1 MAGWIYLISG
11 KIYDFLDEHSERTRY
26 KKIREKILK
35 NLKGKILDAGCGTG
49 RNFPYYR
56 KSAYILAVD
65 NSEAMLKVARKRAEN
80 LSNINIRQMNL
91 TQLELPD
98 NSMNNVVATFVL
110 CTMPKR
116 LEIIALNELV
126 RVAKPNARLYFL
138 EYDYPQ
144 NLIKKFVMRVTSF
157 IPKLLYGV
165 RLDSILPVLKEEKRL
180 TIEKN
185 EFVYG
190 DILRMIVARKRHN
203 IERFKKLH

>member
-1 MAGWIYLISG
+1 MVGLIYLISG

-26 KKIREKILK
+26 KRIREKILK

-49 RNFPYYR
+49 RNFPYYK
-56 KSAYILAVD
+56 KSVSVIAVD
-65 NSEAMLKVARKRAEN
+65 NSEAMLRVARKRAEN
-80 LSNINIRQMNL
+80 LSNIDIKQMNL
-91 TQLELPD
+91 AQLELPD

-138 EYDYPQ
+138 EYNYPQ
-144 NLIKKFVMRVTSF
+144 NLIKRFIMGITSF

-165 RLDSILPVLKEEKRL
+165 RFDSILPILKKEKRL

-190 DILRMIVARKRHN
+190 DVLRMIIAKKR
-203 IERFKKLH
+203 